1 MEPSINRMG
10 NKPFHVNTDHKP
22 LVNIVE
28 HLDASKPRSMQRIV
42 VKQQLYS
49 ISQFQISFSNTYWAM
64 TTWLTYSHN
73 HRLCDRQQLPGLV

>member
-10 NKPFHVNTDHKP
+10 NEPFHVNTDHRP

-42 VKQQLYS
+42 VE
-49 ISQFQISFSNTYWAM
+49 
-64 TTWLTYSHN
+64 
-73 HRLCDRQQLPGLV
+73 

>member
-1 MEPSINRMG
+1 MEPSVNRMG

-49 ISQFQISFSNTYWAM
+49 ISQFQISFASTYRVM

-73 HRLCDRQQLPGLV
+73 HRLCERQQSPGSV